1 MMKKYILYLV
11 LCTLPALLFTGCDN
25 KCQGVVCLNGTEC
38 IDGVCKCPYSPADG
52 YTEDCIKNPSNQLPT
67 IKNQGVNNITTTTA
81 VAGGEV
87 LSVGGSPVTAR
98 GVCWSK
104 TNTSPTLSDN
114 KTVDGTGPGVFTSQ
128 LTGLTAGTT
137 CYYRAYA
144 TNSAGTVYADPT
156 LYFYVSSVSNGGNGP
171 DVTDIDGNVY
181 HTVYIG
187 SKLWMLENLKVTKY
201 RNGDPIPTNLNTIW
215 SNTSSGAYAIYGGL
229 AANDTKFGKLYNWM
243 AVNDSRSICPVG
255 WHVPSSDEMNAFIT
269 SLGGPQSAGGK
280 LKSVTGG
287 YWGSP
292 NTGASNTSGFSA
304 RAGGWR
310 TDNTTPYYEYNL
322 SYGFFWTS
330 SGSGN
335 DAFYMSLYKGNSEA
349 YTGMMDKNYGMSVR
363 CVKD

>member
-156 LYFYVSSVSNGGNGP
+156 LYFYVSSVS
-171 DVTDIDGNVY
+171 
-181 HTVYIG
+181 
-187 SKLWMLENLKVTKY
+187 
-201 RNGDPIPTNLNTIW
+201 
-215 SNTSSGAYAIYGGL
+215 
-229 AANDTKFGKLYNWM
+229 WM
-243 AVNDSRSICPVG
+243 AVNDSRSICPIG